1 MENGRRRHKFG
12 ARRLGIPMM
21 PLIDENVP
29 PIEKVDL
36 AITWWEDER
45 LRNMHLAA
53 MRSTARLFQMWD
65 RFDVSYDQREEEFVY
80 DPDWTDQNLHKYLS
94 NSLRCNI
101 ELNELFR
108 QRNEIA
114 EIAKRHAS
122 ESLMRFYL
130 RHPVFKNKDLRPVLR
145 LIFQFACT
153 PGYALVSRNIVP
165 WLPNAAARRRELTVE
180 ELFYDEL
187 LSPSPKVLWDR
198 KITEHYRYVV
208 PHLHF

>member
-1 MENGRRRHKFG
+1 MWVRR
-12 ARRLGIPMM
+12 
-21 PLIDENVP
+21 NVP
-29 PIEKVDL
+29 F
-36 AITWWEDER
+36 
-45 LRNMHLAA
+45 H
-53 MRSTARLFQMWD
+53 
-65 RFDVSYDQREEEFVY
+65 QRTEEYFPY
-80 DPDWTDQNLHKYLS
+80 DPDWTDRNLHIYLS

-153 PGYALVSRNIVP
+153 PGYALVSRYIVH
-165 WLPNAAARRRELTVE
+165 WLPNAARELTVK
-180 ELFYDEL
+180 ELFYDEFS
-187 LSPSPKVLWDR
+187 SPGHKVLWDR
-198 KITEHYRYVV
+198 KIVYHYRYVL
-208 PHLHF
+208 PHHVFE